1 MSNTKNSVPSIGNTS
16 IRVALQCLLA
26 LTVFCLFLPLLP
38 VLPSGEAL
46 DPSWMIGINQAVSQK
61 MKFGQEMIFTFGP
74 YASIYT
80 RAYHPA
86 TEQLELIGS
95 AYLAVLYAIALIGA
109 LKYSHLIALIGIWLL
124 LAGFTSSND
133 CLFFSYGLLVGIYAQ
148 QIILQDKKGNSGA
161 LLHPALLVILFSGF
175 GLYPLIKGTLFA
187 FYFSIAALAFL
198 FCCWRRKWVFAAII
212 PTSIALSTLFFW
224 AFAGQ
229 NIQDI
234 PAYFFS
240 ISSIIAGYTDAMSIT
255 GNAWEIISYAITS
268 ILLLLY
274 MARIGGINVRNL
286 YLLLLFSLFLFINFK
301 AGFVRH
307 DSHSLMCGVAIM
319 FAVILASNLFPSKTA
334 VALVILAV
342 ITLIQTET
350 SHKQFNLASI
360 ASQAMDTY
368 SKTIDGAKLRIA
380 HHDRLDDEFK
390 VSLQAMAQKHP
401 LPILTGK
408 SDIYPFDQMYL
419 IASENEWVSRPILQS
434 YSVYNPKLSS
444 INSEFLQ
451 SDRAPDNIFFR
462 VQSIDERYPSS
473 DDGKSWL
480 TLLTQY
486 APSGFAGDYLILKK
500 KSNAPADPVLRDISS
515 SSNML
520 TSWVDLPKSNDKI
533 FAKIEI
539 EHTLLGKLK
548 NLFFKSSPLGIAVRL
563 QDGTIKYYRLIADIA
578 KSEFLLS
585 PFIENTQ
592 EFNLL
597 YQDPGL
603 LKRNQVDAISIWVE
617 GDAKDWQ
624 KTYKLK
630 LESFK

>member
-1 MSNTKNSVPSIGNTS
+1 MHSIGNTS
-16 IRVALQCLLA
+16 VRVALQCLLVV
-26 LTVFCLFLPLLP
+26 TVFCLFLPLLP

-46 DPSWMIGINQAVSQK
+46 DPSWMIGINQAVTQK

-86 TEQLELIGS
+86 TEHLELIGS

-109 LKYSHLIALIGIWLL
+109 LKHANLITLLGIWLL

-133 CLFFSYGLLVGIYAQ
+133 CLFFSYGLLVGVYAQ
-148 QIILQDKKGNSGA
+148 QIILQDQKDNSWA

-187 FYFSIAALAFL
+187 FYFSIAALAFM
-198 FCCWRRKWVFAAII
+198 FCCWRRKWVFAVII
-212 PTSIALSTLFFW
+212 PVSIALSTLFFW
-224 AFAGQ
+224 NFAGQ

-234 PAYFFS
+234 PAYFLS

-255 GNAWEIISYAITS
+255 GNEWEIVSYAITS

-307 DSHSLMCGVAIM
+307 DSHSLMCGVAIL
-319 FAVILASNLFPSKTA
+319 FAAILVLNLFPSKTA
-334 VALVILAV
+334 PILVALAV
-342 ITLIQTET
+342 ITLIQTEI
-350 SHKQFNLASI
+350 SHKQFNLGSI
-360 ASQAMDTY
+360 ISQAVGTY
-368 SKTIDGAKLRIA
+368 SKTIDGAKLRLT
-380 HHDRLDDEFK
+380 HHDQLDAEFK
-390 VSLQAMAQKHP
+390 ASLQLMAQKHP

-408 SDIYPFDQMYL
+408 SDIYPFDQMFL
-419 IASENEWVSRPILQS
+419 IASGNEWVSRPILQS

-444 INSEFLQ
+444 INSEFLH

-480 TLLTQY
+480 ALMTLYT
-486 APSGFAGDYLILKK
+486 PSGFAGDYLILKK
-500 KSNAPADPVLRDISS
+500 RAGASETLVSTETLTSTQS
-515 SSNML
+515 L

-539 EHTLLGKLK
+539 EHTLLGQLK

-585 PFIENTQ
+585 PFIENAQ

-603 LKRNQVDAISIWVE
+603 LKQNQVDAISIWVE
-617 GDAKDWQ
+617 GNAKDWQ